1 VESALYSEL
10 ARAEEA
16 HWWARGRAA
25 ILESSLERWVEQLLP
40 GRAGQLRLLDVGC
53 GTGFLA
59 ARMQRFGVVEGLE
72 TAPEARAL
80 ARERL
85 GPGFVL
91 HEAPLPGG
99 LPAGAS
105 YDVVT
110 AFDVLEHL
118 EDPGPALA
126 ALRSALRPGGF
137 LLCTVPA
144 FQFLWSAH
152 DEAHHHFRRY
162 RDALLR
168 VQLQQAGFEVRW
180 SSHFNAWLF
189 PAVASVRL
197 AQRLL
202 PRPAN
207 ATAATSDL
215 AAPPAAPLNAF
226 LERLFASERHVLV
239 RGGRLPFGVSLAAVA
254 VRPQGA

>member
-1 VESALYSEL
+1 
-10 ARAEEA
+10 
-16 HWWARGRAA
+16 
-25 ILESSLERWVEQLLP
+25 
-40 GRAGQLRLLDVGC
+40 
-53 GTGFLA
+53 
-59 ARMQRFGVVEGLE
+59 MQRFGTVEGLE

-85 GPGFVL
+85 GPGFLL

-99 LPAGAS
+99 LPAGAT

-118 EDPGPALA
+118 EDVGPALA
-126 ALRSALRPGGF
+126 ALRAALRPGGF

-144 FQFLWSAH
+144 FPFLWSAH

-162 RDALLR
+162 RDGLLR
-168 VQLQQAGFEVRW
+168 GQLQQAGFEVRW

-189 PAVASVRL
+189 PAVAAVRL
-197 AQRLL
+197 AQRVL
-202 PRPAN
+202 PRRTDAPA
-207 ATAATSDL
+207 AQSDL
-215 AAPPAAPLNAF
+215 ALPPPAPVNAL

-254 VRPQGA
+254 VRAEGA